1 MRGLLG
7 LNSAGMKYLIHHGVA
22 LSIAITLLTQGTGS
36 AEESPLSLKAAG
48 RLRAEQ
54 PLFQSGP
61 FYFSAAS
68 GLVRHGKHFYVVAD
82 DAQVLGY
89 FRWGRPARVINI
101 LQRPPLPANS
111 SLRAKVKPDFEALT
125 LLESGPEASLLAV
138 CSGSG
143 EYRDSAVYLPLSQ
156 DGRPKA
162 RVEIDLKPL
171 YDKLRERFSQL
182 NVEGVSVVK
191 DRVRLLQRGNSSKD
205 PNAIIDLDLEA
216 FLRAVKKEQRI
227 SPDIVREIKEIDLGT
242 TAGSDGPVRWTFTDL
257 CPLEDGRSVFT
268 AAAEDTD
275 NPYEDGEI
283 LGSAIGVLELDG
295 TISSFRRVK
304 QKIKLEGVA
313 VKGRMLY
320 LVTDAD
326 DPKNAAVL
334 YKVKLP

>member
-1 MRGLLG
+1 MRYLKRRCAGL
-7 LNSAGMKYLIHHGVA
+7 AIA
-22 LSIAITLLTQGTGS
+22 LTFVSLAVSS
-36 AEESPLSLKAAG
+36 AEENPLFLSPTG
-48 RLRAEQ
+48 RLRTQA
-54 PLFQSGP
+54 PLFQGGP
-61 FYFSAAS
+61 HYFSAAS
-68 GLVRHGKHFYVVAD
+68 GLVRNGKHFYVVAD

-89 FRWGRPARVINI
+89 FRWGQAARVINI

-125 LLESGPEASLLAV
+125 LLENEPEPSLLAL

-143 EYRDSAVYLPLSQ
+143 EYRDSAVYIPLSL
-156 DGRPKA
+156 DGKPAA

-171 YDKLRERFSQL
+171 YDELRKRFSQL
-182 NVEGVSVVK
+182 NVEGVAVVQ

-216 FLRAVKKEQRI
+216 FLQAIKRERRVTSEV
-227 SPDIVREIKEIDLGT
+227 VREIKEIDLGST
-242 TAGSDGPVRWTFTDL
+242 EGRRGPVRWTFTDL
-257 CPLEDGRSVFT
+257 CALEDGKSVFT

-283 LGSAIGVLELDG
+283 LGSAIGVMELDG
-295 TISSFRRVK
+295 TISSFYRVK

-313 VKGRMLY
+313 VKGKTLY

-326 DPKNAAVL
+326 DPKNPAVL
-334 YKVKLP
+334 YKVRMP